1 MTPITASADPSAPAA
16 PAASPGLAAHVWS
29 CAHCGLPVPGRR
41 VREQAAADIDF
52 CCEGCRAVHAII
64 TGCSLER
71 YYAIKKDSASF
82 APASPAAPGGARYG
96 YLDDPAVRE
105 KYACGPAGRS
115 MDFFIEG
122 VHCVACLWLLERLG
136 MLVPGVESARMDL
149 GTRVLRVTLGAN
161 GSFAAAAEGVD
172 RLGYKP
178 HPVFEDRQTARLQNG
193 EDRKDLLRIGVA
205 AFCTMNIMILFVSIY
220 GGADG
225 GTERA
230 FLWLS
235 GLLYLPVAV
244 FCAWP
249 FYRSAWSSL
258 RARQLH
264 IDLPVASAMIIGSA
278 ASYAKLFS
286 GGDDVYFDSI
296 ASFIFLLISVR
307 FMVRTVHRKAASH
320 GGIGEFLIPAS
331 ALVEDPAGGPARA
344 VAADRIAAGD
354 MVRVPH
360 GETIPVDGEVTGGSG
375 FADLHMLSGESEPV
389 PVSEGSAVHAGT
401 VNAGPELRVRVSASG
416 SRTRIGRLLRGIAS
430 APKAPVVL
438 AADTAA
444 RVYVG
449 AVMAASTGLLL
460 WGGGLGL
467 QESFDRALAMIIIA
481 CPCAL
486 ALVTPLAYRLAAAE
500 YGRSGILLKDPE
512 TLEKI
517 AKARHLFLDKTGTLT
532 HGKFEVIEWEIVRGG
547 RDLADA
553 ALLLEEGSVHPAAF
567 AIRDHARSL
576 IAARGPVREAPLP
589 EAEGRSEVPGGGVSA
604 RIDGDDYAIKPLSAP
619 EVEAAEDAALGKARA
634 AGSPVPGAVIRT
646 EIGIYRDEELMVR
659 IRLGDRLRRDSA
671 ASVARLKEQFSSVEL
686 ITGDREPAAA
696 AVAERTGIP
705 RHRSAMSPEAKRD
718 LVASTPLAVIVGDG
732 ANDAAAMSEA
742 WVSIA
747 VQGSIEV
754 SLQCADVYLAAPGV
768 APVAELTAVARRTA
782 AAVRWALGISFF
794 YNVIGVWL
802 ALSGRVDPLV
812 AAVAMPVSS
821 ATVLAVCCGM
831 IRRPKGAPAG
841 RRAA

>member
-1 MTPITASADPSAPAA
+1 VTPAVASPGPAN
-16 PAASPGLAAHVWS
+16 PASPGLAAHVWS

-82 APASPAAPGGARYG
+82 APAAPAAPGGARYG

-136 MLVPGVESARMDL
+136 TLVSGVQSARMDL
-149 GTRVLRVTLGAN
+149 GTRILRVTLGEN

-178 HPVFEDRQTARLQNG
+178 HPVFEDRQTASLQNR

-249 FYRSAWSSL
+249 FYRSAWSSS

-264 IDLPVASAMIIGSA
+264 IDLPVASAMIIGST
-278 ASYAKLFS
+278 ASYVKLFM

-307 FMVRTVHRKAASH
+307 FMVRTVHRKAASR

-331 ALVEDPAGGPARA
+331 ALVEDPAGGQARA
-344 VAADRIAAGD
+344 VTADRITAGD

-360 GETIPVDGEVTGGSG
+360 GETIPVDGEVVGGSG

-389 PVSEGSAVHAGT
+389 PVSDGSAVHAGT

-444 RVYVG
+444 KVYVG
-449 AVMAASTGLLL
+449 AVMAASAGLIL

-512 TLEKI
+512 TIEKI
-517 AKARHLFLDKTGTLT
+517 AKARRLFLDKTGTLT
-532 HGKFEVIEWEIVRGG
+532 HGKFEVIEWEVVRGG
-547 RDLADA
+547 SDLAEA
-553 ALLLEEGSVHPAAF
+553 ALVLEEGSVHPAAF

-576 IAARGPVREAPLP
+576 IAVRGPLDEAALP
-589 EAEGRSEVPGGGVSA
+589 EAEGRSEVPGGGVGA
-604 RIDGDDYAIKPLSAP
+604 RIGGADYAIKPLSGP
-619 EVEAAEDAALGKARA
+619 EEAAESSVLGRTRSV
-634 AGSPVPGAVIRT
+634 GSPALIPTPVIRT
-646 EIGIYRDEELMVR
+646 EIGIYRDNELRVR

-696 AVAERTGIP
+696 AVAELTGIP
-705 RHRSAMSPEAKRD
+705 RHRSSMSPEAKRD

-821 ATVLAVCCGM
+821 ATVLAVCYGM
-831 IRRPKGAPAG
+831 IRRPKTTPAG
-841 RRAA
+841 GRAA